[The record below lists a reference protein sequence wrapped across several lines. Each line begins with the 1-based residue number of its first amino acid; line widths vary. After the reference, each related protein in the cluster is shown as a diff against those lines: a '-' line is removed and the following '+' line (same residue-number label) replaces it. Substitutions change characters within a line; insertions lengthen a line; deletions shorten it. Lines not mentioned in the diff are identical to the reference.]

1 MTFINDAKEH
11 LTRRDSQIHWA
22 KLLIALAGLIAIS
35 FGFAQLFKL
44 FNLYL
49 INRNIAIYDFQLLTY
64 ILVFFV
70 SLLANLT
77 IVAPVPFAIGF
88 MVGVAEQPQFNP
100 ILVALCGAIGGC
112 LGEMSG
118 YYAGRLGKK
127 LAIADNLGYKK
138 VEGWINKYGFWAIT
152 LLAIQPVIPFDL
164 GGFIAGLAKMP
175 VHKFLPALFI
185 GKFPKYIVLV
195 YAGIGLIN
203 FLPDWMSFK

>member
-1 MTFINDAKEH
+1 MTFIKTVKEQ
-11 LTRRDSQIHWA
+11 LVNRNSQVHWT

-49 INRNIAIYDFQLLTY
+49 LSKNIAVYDFELLAY
-64 ILVFFV
+64 VLVFFV

-88 MVGVAEQPQFNP
+88 MIGVAQQPQFNP
-100 ILVALCGAIGGC
+100 ILVALCGAIGGT

-127 LAIADNLGYKK
+127 LAISENKGYKK
-138 VEGWINKYGFWAIT
+138 VEGWIDKYGFWAIT
-152 LLAIQPVIPFDL
+152 ILAIQPIIPFDL

-175 VHKFLPALFI
+175 IHKFLPALFI
-185 GKFPKYIVLV
+185 GKFPKYILLT
-195 YAGIGLIN
+195 YAGMGLIH
-203 FLPDWMSFK
+203 FLPSWLSF